1 MAFLHIAT
9 LDNKRSHAVNIR
21 EMGEQNTTLKQDSK
35 KEFKKNSPKKDSVL
49 DVNSVLMAEK
59 I

>member
-1 MAFLHIAT
+1 M
-9 LDNKRSHAVNIR
+9 NIR